1 MRGVAVEAERFENF
15 VRAVKYRAA
24 GSLVYTAG
32 LHSDEPVFDYVGKTY
47 TVGAAQGVEFL
58 HDSHGREL
66 LAVDG
71 YGFALHEGY
80 RDVGGFVRRRERT
93 YAHFEE
99 SGFIVLRLVGGIFE
113 IESFVRKM
121 PQVLVLAVI
130 GLAVDLERDIV
141 SFGVVDLLLTA
152 LDVPYTPGSD
162 YLHLGRESLDR
173 ELETHLVVA
182 LTGATVAN
190 GVRAFLKRYLHYP
203 FSYDRTGKRGAQEIV
218 SLVFCARLEGGEYV
232 ILDEFLF
239 EVRYVQFARSRFNGF
254 LLETVELRALSD
266 VARYRYYLGIVV
278 ILFEPG
284 DYYRSIQS
292 ARIRE
297 YYFLYLFVSHDMC
310 LRLFMH
316 RLYPTRMYIA
326 NE

>member
-1 MRGVAVEAERFENF
+1 M
-15 VRAVKYRAA
+15 
-24 GSLVYTAG
+24 
-32 LHSDEPVFDYVGKTY
+32 
-47 TVGAAQGVEFL
+47 
-58 HDSHGREL
+58 
-66 LAVDG
+66 
-71 YGFALHEGY
+71 
-80 RDVGGFVRRRERT
+80 
-93 YAHFEE
+93 
-99 SGFIVLRLVGGIFE
+99 
-113 IESFVRKM
+113 
-121 PQVLVLAVI
+121 
-130 GLAVDLERDIV
+130 

-182 LTGATVAN
+182 LSGATVAD
-190 GVRAFLKRYLHYP
+190 GVGAFPKRDLHYP
-203 FSYDRTGKRGAQEIV
+203 FCDYRTGKRGAQEII
-218 SLVFCARLEGGEYV
+218 SFVFSARLERGEYV

-239 EVRYVQFARSRFNGF
+239 EVRYVQFARSRFDSF
-254 LLETVELRALSD
+254 LFEPVKLGALSD